1 MKISKIIESIKKLD
15 LSTYPKDEVLYLFN
29 KVGEIAFINLTFHKG
44 KSIIRARPNFNGK
57 HFEKKSDYSYKPQ
70 SQNTKYQRAS
80 TPNKTMFYGS
90 VVPDFPKPGELDNM
104 RVTSLI
110 ETLQFL
116 NDKSK
121 SGYQKIS
128 FGRWEVNE
136 DINLIAIVQ
145 EDKYYSASSYLSD
158 LADAY
163 YRFINSMKSEFIIR
177 SFAFTKFLAEEFSK
191 EKIRG
196 DYDYLISALFS
207 EKVTENGF
215 DGIFYPSVRTGGQGF
230 NIAITPEA
238 TNKMSLIA
246 AGECTVYKLRDHT
259 VVGNDAGVKLNGTE
273 DSFKLIELDSQR
285 EACLFQL
292 GISSLNELK

>member
-15 LSTYPKDEVLYLFN
+15 LSTYPKDEVLYMFN

-44 KSIIRARPNFNGK
+44 KSIIRTRPNFNGK

-121 SGYQKIS
+121 
-128 FGRWEVNE
+128 
-136 DINLIAIVQ
+136 
-145 EDKYYSASSYLSD
+145 
-158 LADAY
+158 
-163 YRFINSMKSEFIIR
+163 
-177 SFAFTKFLAEEFSK
+177 
-191 EKIRG
+191 
-196 DYDYLISALFS
+196 
-207 EKVTENGF
+207 
-215 DGIFYPSVRTGGQGF
+215 
-230 NIAITPEA
+230 
-238 TNKMSLIA
+238 
-246 AGECTVYKLRDHT
+246 
-259 VVGNDAGVKLNGTE
+259 
-273 DSFKLIELDSQR
+273 
-285 EACLFQL
+285 
-292 GISSLNELK
+292 

>member
-1 MKISKIIESIKKLD
+1 
-15 LSTYPKDEVLYLFN
+15 
-29 KVGEIAFINLTFHKG
+29 
-44 KSIIRARPNFNGK
+44 
-57 HFEKKSDYSYKPQ
+57 
-70 SQNTKYQRAS
+70 
-80 TPNKTMFYGS
+80 
-90 VVPDFPKPGELDNM
+90 
-104 RVTSLI
+104 
-110 ETLQFL
+110 
-116 NDKSK
+116 
-121 SGYQKIS
+121 
-128 FGRWEVNE
+128 
-136 DINLIAIVQ
+136 
-145 EDKYYSASSYLSD
+145 
-158 LADAY
+158 
-163 YRFINSMKSEFIIR
+163 MKSEFIIR

-196 DYDYLISALFS
+196 DYDYLISALLS

-273 DSFKLIELDSQR
+273 DYFKLIELDSQR